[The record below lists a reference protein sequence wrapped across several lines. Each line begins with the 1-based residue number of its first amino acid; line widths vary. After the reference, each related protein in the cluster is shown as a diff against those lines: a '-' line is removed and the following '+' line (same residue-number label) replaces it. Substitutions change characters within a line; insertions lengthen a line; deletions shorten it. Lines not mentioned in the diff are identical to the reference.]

1 MNMRKYNKQIQ
12 ERLLQALELP
22 HDVIFDL
29 PKISVIGD
37 IQFYLENHR
46 GIIAYSPTEIRIAV
60 SIGEVRIEG
69 EGLIIR
75 TITRDEIH
83 LEGRIYGIRY
93 QR

>member
-1 MNMRKYNKQIQ
+1 MNMRKHNKQIQ
-12 ERLLQALELP
+12 EKLLRALELP

-75 TITRDEIH
+75 TITSDEIH
-83 LEGRIYGIRY
+83 LEGRIHGICY